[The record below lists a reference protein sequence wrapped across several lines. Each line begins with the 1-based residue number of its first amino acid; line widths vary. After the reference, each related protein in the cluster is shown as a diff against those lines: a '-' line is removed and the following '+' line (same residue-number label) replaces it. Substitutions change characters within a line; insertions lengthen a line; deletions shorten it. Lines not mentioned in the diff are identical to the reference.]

1 MGVNN
6 SLFTHGIMT
15 GTRHA
20 WEILD
25 GASTSTGSL
34 FNLHT
39 GAASTMK
46 PFTATAQGT
55 ANGVQMSSAGLL
67 APIGTGG
74 ITATGWSPNLTAN
87 QLLFG
92 NASAIS
98 SLAGTLTGTNPVLT
112 LTAGSASAVP
122 LTLNTA
128 ASPTGDLLDLQV
140 NGVKTSFFDNAALL
154 HVPQISFNGTNAML
168 LSG

>member
-34 FNLHT
+34 LNLHT

-67 APIGTGG
+67 SPIGTGG

-87 QLLFG
+87 QLLVG
-92 NASAIS
+92 NASVIS
-98 SLAGTLTGTNPVLT
+98 SLTGTLTGTNPVLT
-112 LTAGSASAVP
+112 LTAGSTNVP
-122 LTLNTA
+122 LTVNTTG
-128 ASPTGDLLDLQV
+128 TGDALDVQV
-140 NGVKTSFFDNAALL
+140 GGVKTSFFDNFA
-154 HVPQISFNGTNAML
+154 
-168 LSG
+168 